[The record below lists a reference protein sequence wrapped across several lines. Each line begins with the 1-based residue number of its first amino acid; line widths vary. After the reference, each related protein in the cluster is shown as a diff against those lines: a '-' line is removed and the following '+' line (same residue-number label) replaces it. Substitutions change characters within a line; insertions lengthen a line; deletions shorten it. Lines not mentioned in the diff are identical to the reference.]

1 MSDTALLLTRVF
13 QFAALAH
20 TDQRRK
26 GRRLEPYINHPAEV
40 ASLIAEATG
49 GSDANLL
56 AAALLHDVVED
67 TEYDADDIRQ
77 RFGDDVAELVAAVT
91 DDKGLAKDE
100 RKRRQIEK
108 APKLSDRAKL
118 LKIADKTSN
127 LRSIVKSTPDGWTA
141 ERCRDYFAW
150 AKAVADQCR
159 GINAALEAAFDEA
172 YAAGMA
178 TDFETLTY
186 SD

>member
-1 MSDTALLLTRVF
+1 MPETALLLTRVF
-13 QFAALAH
+13 QFAAQAH

-49 GSDANLL
+49 GTDANLL

-67 TEYDADDIRQ
+67 TEYTADDIRS
-77 RFGDDVAELVAAVT
+77 RFGDDIADLVAAVT
-91 DDKGLAKDE
+91 DDKGLAKAE

-150 AKAVADQCR
+150 AKAVVDRCR
-159 GINAALEAAFDEA
+159 GINAPLEAAFDTA
-172 YAAGMA
+172 YADGVA
-178 TDFETLTY
+178 TDFETVIAQ
-186 SD
+186 D